1 MGLVFSFFFVVTH
14 SLFIGPSCFTH
25 DEIHARIRQRGVLA
39 YVQRE
44 KNCITEPTVALNAI
58 ILHHQSSNILAFL
71 SPHPYLCRILIP
83 CSYLHSL
90 LAQPWVP
97 LPLTSWPRVLLPSH
111 CIPWSELSEQWVTT
125 MPEISPLKLLFF
137 LWFKSRAQVSIQK
150 MIHCCLLDFAVLWDL
165 TGPWLVVGILC
176 SRSLVFPVIP

>member
-71 SPHPYLCRILIP
+71 SPHICAAY
-83 CSYLHSL
+83 SF
-90 LAQPWVP
+90 LA
-97 LPLTSWPRVLLPSH
+97 LTSTPCLRSPG
-111 CIPWSELSEQWVTT
+111 CLS
-125 MPEISPLKLLFF
+125 L
-137 LWFKSRAQVSIQK
+137 
-150 MIHCCLLDFAVLWDL
+150 
-165 TGPWLVVGILC
+165 
-176 SRSLVFPVIP
+176 